1 MAMSAL
7 MFAPM
12 AIAGAAAGTALNKVA
27 QNSQAVPVMSKAS
40 SALST
45 LSDIA
50 NNNTAKSIEEAA
62 NLRSWQERQNQIAM
76 QFNAQEAA
84 KNRDWQQY
92 MSNTAHQ
99 REVADLKAAGL
110 NPVLSAMGGNGAA
123 VTSGATASGVTSSGA
138 KGDVDT
144 STSQA
149 LVSLLGSMLSA
160 QTSLENQRVSAQNNL
175 AVADKYNAMSE
186 LVARIS
192 GEYSLAGHRIS
203 ADASKAAAA
212 IAGSYGL
219 ASAQTSAAA
228 QRYSA
233 DAQKAIQQS
242 RVDQERY
249 MAENYPSNI
258 WQAGSALVGGVGNAK
273 DWLLGTIGKI
283 FNDDQFG
290 NGFGAGR
297 K

>member
-12 AIAGAAAGTALNKVA
+12 AIAGGAAGMALNKVA
-27 QNSQAVPVMSKAS
+27 QNSKAVPVMSKAS

-76 QFNAQEAA
+76 QFNAAEAA

-144 STSQA
+144 SASQA

-203 ADASKAAAA
+203 ADAAKAAAS
-212 IAGSYGL
+212 IAGSYNL
-219 ASAQTSAAA
+219 ASARTSAAA
-228 QRYSA
+228 QRYVQDSKV
-233 DAQKAIQQS
+233 AQEK
-242 RVDQERY
+242 Y

-273 DWLLGTIGKI
+273 DWLLDTIGKI